1 MPGVK
6 KPHKFSAPILP
17 KKHIAP
23 SLTNEYYVSPNVTQP
38 SAPPLS
44 DLKRI

>member
-17 KKHIAP
+17 KKHIT

-44 DLKRI
+44 ELKRI